1 MSRIGKLPIKIP
13 TNVDVTNGNSIVE
26 VKGKF
31 GTLEQTIPEIIE
43 VEQTDGT
50 LIVSVK
56 KDTRTNKALH
66 GLYRTLINNM
76 IIGVSEQFLITLM
89 LQGVGYRA
97 NVQGNTLVL
106 NLGFSHPVN
115 IDIPNGITVE
125 VIQNTTINIK
135 ACDKEQLGL
144 FAAKVRS
151 WRPPEPYKGK
161 GILYKGEQILRKA
174 GKSEV
179 CLERHIAFIRL
190 ETTFRSICLKN
201 ISAPPG
207 LEPAHPPA
215 PNKT

>member
-13 TNVDVTNGNSIVE
+13 TSVEINVTNDDSTLI

-31 GTLEQTIPEIIE
+31 GTLERKIPNIIGIK
-43 VEQTDGT
+43 QTDGN
-50 LIVSVK
+50 LIVSLK
-56 KDTRTNKALH
+56 NETRTNKSLY

-76 IIGVSEQFLITLM
+76 IIGVSEQFLITLI

-97 NVQGNTLVL
+97 SVQGNSLIL

-115 IDIPNGITVE
+115 IEILEGITVE
-125 VIQNTTINIK
+125 VVQNTTINIK

-161 GILYKGEQILRKA
+161 GILYKGEKILRKA
-174 GKSEV
+174 GKSG
-179 CLERHIAFIRL
+179 
-190 ETTFRSICLKN
+190 K
-201 ISAPPG
+201 
-207 LEPAHPPA
+207 
-215 PNKT
+215 K

>member
-13 TNVDVTNGNSIVE
+13 TTVDVTNDNSVLK

-31 GTLEQTIPEIIE
+31 GTLERTIPEVIQLD
-43 VEQTDGT
+43 QTEGT

-56 KDTRTNKALH
+56 NETRTNKALH

-76 IIGVSEQFLITLM
+76 LTGVSEQFLITLV

-97 NVQGNTLVL
+97 SVQGKSLVL

-115 IDIPNGITVE
+115 IDIPDGINVE
-125 VIQNTTINIK
+125 VVQNTTINIK

-144 FAAKVRS
+144 FAAKIRS

-174 GKSEV
+174 GKSG
-179 CLERHIAFIRL
+179 
-190 ETTFRSICLKN
+190 K
-201 ISAPPG
+201 
-207 LEPAHPPA
+207 
-215 PNKT
+215 

>member
-13 TNVDVTNGNSIVE
+13 TTVDITNQDSLIT

-31 GTLEQTIPEIIE
+31 GTLERSIPEVIG
-43 VEQTDGT
+43 VEQADGS
-50 LIVSVK
+50 LIVSLK
-56 KDTRTNKALH
+56 KETRANKALH

-76 IIGVSEQFLITLM
+76 IIGVSEQFLITLT

-97 NVQGNTLVL
+97 SVQGKSLVL

-115 IDIPNGITVE
+115 IDIPDGITVE
-125 VIQNTTINIK
+125 VVQNTTININ

-174 GKSEV
+174 GKSG
-179 CLERHIAFIRL
+179 
-190 ETTFRSICLKN
+190 K
-201 ISAPPG
+201 
-207 LEPAHPPA
+207 
-215 PNKT
+215 K